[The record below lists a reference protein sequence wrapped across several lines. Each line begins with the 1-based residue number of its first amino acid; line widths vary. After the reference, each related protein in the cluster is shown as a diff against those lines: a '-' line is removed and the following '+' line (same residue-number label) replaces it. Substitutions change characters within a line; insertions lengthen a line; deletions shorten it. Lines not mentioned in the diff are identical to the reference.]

1 MLFGSS
7 SLTMAFGF
15 GLGLGLLIFI
25 WDKTSSVFVLGS
37 KNGSH
42 QLSSWVRMSLI
53 ELFSMYSI
61 SGVLVPDISQIRK
74 CGNFCSKFANNFQ
87 KEKGWGYRWVSDL
100 ALDSAPTLG
109 GRSF

>member
-1 MLFGSS
+1 MLLGSS

-15 GLGLGLLIFI
+15 GLGLGLLILT
-25 WDKTSSVFVLGS
+25 WYNTSSVFVLGS

-61 SGVLVPDISQIRK
+61 SGVFVPEISQIRK
-74 CGNFCSKFANNFQ
+74 CGNFCSKFASNFH
-87 KEKGWGYRWVSDL
+87 KEKSWGYRWVFGL
-100 ALDSAPTLG
+100 ALDSTPHLG
-109 GRSF
+109 GTSF

>member
-7 SLTMAFGF
+7 SLKIAFGF
-15 GLGLGLLIFI
+15 GLGLGLFIFT
-25 WDKTSSVFVLGS
+25 WDNTSSVFVLGS

-53 ELFSMYSI
+53 ELLSIYSI
-61 SGVLVPDISQIRK
+61 SGVFVPDISQIRK

-87 KEKGWGYRWVSDL
+87 KDKGWGYRWVSGHG
-100 ALDSAPTLG
+100 LDSAPRLG
-109 GRSF
+109 GTSF

>member
-15 GLGLGLLIFI
+15 GLGLLIFI

-53 ELFSMYSI
+53 ELCSMYSI
-61 SGVLVPDISQIRK
+61 SGVFVPDISQIRK

-100 ALDSAPTLG
+100 ALDSVSPLG
-109 GRSF
+109 GTSF